1 MESLNINY
9 LNNWQY
15 KIDYHGLMYKHITYS
30 NALCLLHIIWLANEL
45 LNSQVIHRYP
55 CEFSEDIVTLGRQ
68 RFRAINTGVFN
79 VHNLDT
85 RP

>member
-1 MESLNINY
+1 MTS
-9 LNNWQY
+9 QCPQ
-15 KIDYHGLMYKHITYS
+15 KTRKGTRDS
-30 NALCLLHIIWLANEL
+30 NALCLLHIIWLADEL
-45 LNSQVIHRYP
+45 QDSQGIHRYP
-55 CEFSEDIVTLGRQ
+55 CEFSEDIVTSWRQ

>member
-1 MESLNINY
+1 MFN
-9 LNNWQY
+9 
-15 KIDYHGLMYKHITYS
+15 S

-45 LNSQVIHRYP
+45 KNSQGIQRYP
-55 CEFSEDIVTLGRQ
+55 CEFSKDIVTSWRQ

-79 VHNLDT
+79 VHNQDT

>member
-1 MESLNINY
+1 M
-9 LNNWQY
+9 
-15 KIDYHGLMYKHITYS
+15 HS

-45 LNSQVIHRYP
+45 QNSQGIHRYP
-55 CEFSEDIVTLGRQ
+55 WEFTEDIVTSRRQ

-85 RP
+85 GP